1 MERVAATDD
10 ALQRLL
16 ARCERWRRG
25 AMLWRG
31 LSRWS
36 RLAWPSTAA
45 VVVGIV
51 ALRLSGLPLRWGFYA
66 VFACSLL
73 AVPTL
78 AQRAHELHIPQWS
91 LPAWIDRQA
100 NARGALMERYERV
113 DTPRPVPASVLSV
126 PLPRL
131 IRWRILTAWT
141 VMACALTGV
150 CRIPLPEPTAS
161 KVERPIAARVA
172 RTRRTVEMAARFGSA
187 EEHAFV
193 SSARKTLSTL
203 AARKGGLSRADFEAL
218 EQVETR
224 AGQALEAR
232 ARTLRQQRGALDELD
247 RIVASHAAREGDR
260 TAAGAMAE
268 RMDRML
274 ESLERHGAASANI
287 RQLLKR
293 TKAQAQ
299 AGKQQARASAAT
311 FNPASVRA
319 LRREIGELRQI
330 VSQELA
336 TAEETGISEV
346 PNEVLAGMAPLDLS
360 HNTARRPGIRFEAQ
374 GFRTQDSQQTVL
386 LATASS
392 KRSDPR
398 QRDKQGLSARRFSG
412 RSDTPLWDKR
422 AMLRH
427 RRVLQHYFGGEHD

>member
-1 MERVAATDD
+1 MDRD
-10 ALQRLL
+10 
-16 ARCERWRRG
+16 G
-25 AMLWRG
+25 
-31 LSRWS
+31 
-36 RLAWPSTAA
+36 
-45 VVVGIV
+45 
-51 ALRLSGLPLRWGFYA
+51 LRL
-66 VFACSLL
+66 
-73 AVPTL
+73 
-78 AQRAHELHIPQWS
+78 
-91 LPAWIDRQA
+91 DR
-100 NARGALMERYERV
+100 R
-113 DTPRPVPASVLSV
+113 LS
-126 PLPRL
+126 
-131 IRWRILTAWT
+131 
-141 VMACALTGV
+141 
-150 CRIPLPEPTAS
+150 IPLPEPTAS

-224 AGQALEAR
+224 AGQALQAR

-247 RIVASHAAREGDR
+247 QIVASHAAREGDR
-260 TAAGAMAE
+260 AAAGAMAE

-293 TKAQAQ
+293 ARAQAQ
-299 AGKQQARASAAT
+299 AGKQQARASTRAT
-311 FNPASVRA
+311 TFSPASVRA

-386 LATASS
+386 LATAAS